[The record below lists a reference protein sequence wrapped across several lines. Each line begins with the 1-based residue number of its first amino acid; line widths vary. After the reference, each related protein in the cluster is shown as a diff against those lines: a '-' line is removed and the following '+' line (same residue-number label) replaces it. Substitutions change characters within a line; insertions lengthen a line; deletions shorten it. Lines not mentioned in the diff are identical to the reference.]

1 MRVSEVPNVARRPS
15 RQLTSINTQTPQ
27 RAANLDAAAAL
38 PVSVPSCHNCGAP
51 ASVHVLSR
59 YERGNPVI
67 RRLCLGCSEQEG
79 ERILAR
85 ALASA
90 RFRPS
95 VVVATIGV
103 ALGLMA
109 VLADD
114 FTWSVHAG
122 FGWRQWGG
130 AALASVFVF
139 LGALVGVDFLLLA
152 GVFLFAGCVSADWL
166 GLSRVPGFGWK
177 QQLLLMAGA
186 AVVGAALCG
195 RLTGLLRWLRNS
207 GPGSSK

>member
-1 MRVSEVPNVARRPS
+1 M
-15 RQLTSINTQTPQ
+15 
-27 RAANLDAAAAL
+27 DAAAAL
-38 PVSVPSCHNCGAP
+38 PASVPSCHNCGAP

-103 ALGLMA
+103 ALGLIA